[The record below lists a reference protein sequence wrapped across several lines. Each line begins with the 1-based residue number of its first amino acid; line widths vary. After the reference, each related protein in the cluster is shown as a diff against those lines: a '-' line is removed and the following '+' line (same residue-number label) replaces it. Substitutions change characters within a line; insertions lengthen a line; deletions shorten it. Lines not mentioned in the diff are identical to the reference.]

1 LEIPQ
6 RITIDES
13 VYEQFR
19 VYTKLYGASEW
30 GGVCVGVQEGD
41 IFHVRGIVLPPQK
54 IQSGAYCEFRKEV
67 FPLVTKQIIRL
78 TSDKKEL
85 YNFRSGAWIH
95 THPGLGV
102 FFSGTD
108 FRSFRDLTRLSPDFL
123 GIVVD
128 PINNAVKGFN
138 GILKRTSVEA
148 EGEDLD
154 DDSDT
159 ESSETRS
166 FEKEE
171 FTEIEVSTVQP
182 DVGNSVEME
191 FLNEFRRVLQS
202 PESAREIGDT
212 ELIHAFI
219 PMEENEFKISTMM
232 MKVDYLEELLSKIDA
247 RPTYSKDLALDW
259 RRQLETIKQK
269 FQLEDVLVPTTF
281 VIKPGGILYIWHET
295 MSHLSANLVE
305 WDTID
310 WVDVKIRHEQD
321 YSDYGYPTIIKIIE
335 VDVKRKKAGFF
346 GKRPK
351 DVSLLVLVS
360 DSRDLYR
367 TIVEYFPRA
376 TMYRDFLVKETPKP
390 TDVEDSEEEEE
401 EKVELEETEA
411 EEDAEA
417 SGEDDTVDEDGT
429 EEEAEELEYSE
440 EEYIEDDD
448 E

>member
-1 LEIPQ
+1 M
-6 RITIDES
+6 
-13 VYEQFR
+13 YEQFR

-30 GGVCVGVQEGD
+30 GGVCVGFQEGD
-41 IFHVRGIVLPPQK
+41 TFHVRGIVLPPQK

-108 FRSFRDLTRLSPDFL
+108 FRSFRDLTRLSPEFL

-128 PINNAVKGFN
+128 PINNAIKGFN
-138 GILKRTSVEA
+138 GILKRTSTEA
-148 EGEDLD
+148 ESEDLD
-154 DDSDT
+154 DDSDS
-159 ESSETRS
+159 EASETNS

-171 FTEIEVSTVQP
+171 FTEIEVSTGQP
-182 DVGNSVEME
+182 DVSNSVEME

-212 ELIHAFI
+212 ELINAFI
-219 PMEENEFKISTMM
+219 PMQENEFKLNIMM
-232 MKVDYLEELLSKIDA
+232 MKVNYLEELLSKMDT

-259 RRQLETIKQK
+259 RQQLEIIKRK

-281 VIKPGGILYIWHET
+281 VIKPEGLLYIWHET

-305 WDTID
+305 WDTIARI
-310 WVDVKIRHEQD
+310 DVKIRHEQD
-321 YSDYGYPTIIKIIE
+321 YSDYGYPTIIKVIE
-335 VDVKRKKAGFF
+335 VGVKRKKSGFF

-351 DVSLLVLVS
+351 DVNLLVLVS

-376 TMYRDFLVKETPKP
+376 SMYRDFLVKETPKP
-390 TDVEDSEEEEE
+390 TDVEASEEEEE
-401 EKVELEETEA
+401 VELEETE
-411 EEDAEA
+411 EEDEAEPP
-417 SGEDDTVDEDGT
+417 GDDDTVDEYRT
-429 EEEAEELEYSE
+429 QEEDEELEYSE
-440 EEYIEDDD
+440 EEELEDDD